1 MKSDKSHDVNPQKLN
16 KPKSSTNV
24 HTSEDCNKGKGTI
37 NTEQTRLNL
46 NSAKLKLASLQ
57 SDT

>member
-1 MKSDKSHDVNPQKLN
+1 MKSDKPHDVNFQKLN

-24 HTSEDCNKGKGTI
+24 HTLEDCSQGKGTI

-46 NSAKLKLASLQ
+46 SSAKLKLASL
-57 SDT
+57 